1 MRNPKHTKATIL
13 KESANL
19 FNVQGYKATSL
30 SDITTATGLTKG
42 AIYKHFKNKE
52 DLEQQALRSLGRQM
66 FDILNKEI
74 KDATSYESKIEV
86 FFTFFKNYLVNPPY
100 AGGCPLLNS
109 AVESDDANPVLRQ
122 QSFGMLVTFK
132 STLRRIMESAKKRNH
147 IKENTDVDQMV
158 HVYIATLEG
167 AMMMSKL
174 ERNND
179 AITICIDF
187 LRNLNQSILVAV
199 K

>member
-1 MRNPKHTKATIL
+1 MRNPEQTKATIL
-13 KESANL
+13 RESANL
-19 FNVQGYKATSL
+19 FNTQGYKATSL
-30 SDITTATGLTKG
+30 SDITTATGFTKG
-42 AIYKHFKNKE
+42 AIYKHFNNKE
-52 DLEQQALRSLGRQM
+52 DLEQQALRSLGRKM
-66 FDILNKEI
+66 FDILSTEI
-74 KDATSYESKIEV
+74 KEARDYESKMEV
-86 FFTFFKNYLVNPPY
+86 FFTFFKNYLVDPPY

-132 STLRRIMESAKKRNH
+132 STLRRVMENAKKQH
-147 IKENTDVDQMV
+147 AIKPNTDLDQLV

-179 AITICIDF
+179 AITTCIDF
-187 LRNLNQSILVAV
+187 LRNLNQSILVTE

>member
-1 MRNPKHTKATIL
+1 MRNPEQTKATIL
-13 KESANL
+13 RESANL
-19 FNVQGYKATSL
+19 FNIQGYKATSL
-30 SDITTATGLTKG
+30 SDITTATGFTKG
-42 AIYKHFKNKE
+42 AIYKHFNNKE
-52 DLEQQALRSLGRQM
+52 DLEQQALRSLGRKM
-66 FDILNKEI
+66 FDILSTEI
-74 KDATSYESKIEV
+74 KEARDYESKMEV
-86 FFTFFKNYLVNPPY
+86 FFTFFKNYLVDPPY

-132 STLRRIMESAKKRNH
+132 STLRRVMENAKKQH
-147 IKENTDVDQMV
+147 IIKPNTDVDQLV

-179 AITICIDF
+179 AITTCIDF
-187 LRNLNQSILVAV
+187 LRNLNLSILVTE